1 MGFVISVLSKILLIC
16 VVATILLL
24 GYVKAP
30 PDKAYVISGVCKKP
44 RLLIG
49 RAGLKIPFFE
59 RIDKIDLGAI
69 QIDVKTKTAVPTS
82 DYINV
87 NVDST
92 VTVKIGS
99 KPEDISL
106 ALQNFLNISRYEIG
120 DKVKDLLEGN
130 IREIVGQM
138 PLTAMVSDRKAFAQ
152 KVQENAVPD
161 LEKFGLELVSFNVQN
176 FQDDNGVIE
185 NLGIDNVEQIRKQ
198 AAIAKSNAQREIA
211 IASAADMKKANDAQA
226 EAETAMA
233 QKNAEVAIKKSELKK
248 ETDTQQ
254 AIADAAYE
262 IQKNEQEK
270 AIKVSQTNAEIAQR
284 EREVELKA
292 REIELKEKEL
302 DAIVRK
308 QADAE
313 KYKIE
318 KEAEA
323 DLVKRQ
329 KEAEA
334 KAYEIE
340 QQAKAQ
346 KAKADADKYSAEQ
359 EAEGIRAKGL
369 AEAEAIEKKAEAMS
383 KMENAAVIEMVLN
396 ALPEMTAA
404 AAAPLANIDNMTV
417 YGSDAGSKLV
427 GDVMQTTNQVFE
439 GLKANGVDVSS
450 MLAGFIGGKAA
461 QKEMVIEE
469 KE

>member
-1 MGFVISVLSKILLIC
+1 MDFIASILSIGVPVVAVIGLGLVILLN
-16 VVATILLL
+16 

-44 RLLIG
+44 RMLIG

-59 RIDKIDLGAI
+59 RLDKIDLGAI
-69 QIDVKTKTAVPTS
+69 QIDVKTKSAVPTS

-99 KPEDISL
+99 RPQDVEL
-106 ALQNFLNISRYEIG
+106 ALQNFLNVSRAEIG

-185 NLGIDNVEQIRKQ
+185 NLGIDNVEQIRKK
-198 AAIAKSNAQREIA
+198 AAIAKSDAQREIA
-211 IASAADMKKANDAQA
+211 IAEAENTKKANDAAA
-226 EAETAMA
+226 EAKTAMA
-233 QKNAEVAIKKSELKK
+233 EKNAEVAIRQSELKK
-248 ETDTQQ
+248 ETDTQK
-254 AIADAAYE
+254 AIADAAYD
-262 IQKNEQEK
+262 IQKFEQEK
-270 AIKVSQTNAEIAQR
+270 AVKVSQTNAEIAQR

-292 REIELKEKEL
+292 REIELAEREL
-302 DAIVRK
+302 DAKTKKV
-308 QADAE
+308 ADAQAYE
-313 KYKIE
+313 IAKK
-318 KEAEA
+318 AEA
-323 DLVKRQ
+323 DLIKRQ

-334 KAYEIE
+334 EAYEIE

-346 KAKADADKYSAEQ
+346 KAKAEADKYTALQ

-369 AEAEAIEKKAEAMS
+369 AEAEAIEKKAEAMA
-383 KMENAAVIEMVLN
+383 KMEDAAVIEMVLN
-396 ALPEMTAA
+396 ILPEMTAA
-404 AAAPLANIDNMTV
+404 AAAPLANIDNLTV
-417 YGSDAGSKLV
+417 YGSDGGSKMV

-439 GLKANGVDVSS
+439 GLKANGIDVSS
-450 MLAGFIGGKAA
+450 LLTGFLGGKAA
-461 QKEMVIEE
+461 KD
-469 KE
+469 

>member
-1 MGFVISVLSKILLIC
+1 MEFMIIPVGIILVALVL
-16 VVATILLL
+16 VVLKSAYMT
-24 GYVKAP
+24 AP
-30 PDKAYVISGVCKKP
+30 PNKAYVISGLSKKP
-44 RLLIG
+44 RMLVG
-49 RAGLKIPFFE
+49 KAGFKVPFFE
-59 RIDKIDLGAI
+59 RVDKIDLGAT
-69 QIDVKTKTAVPTS
+69 QIDVRTKAPVPTA

-92 VTVKIGS
+92 VSVKIGS
-99 KPEDISL
+99 TEDAIAL
-106 ALQNFLNISRYEIG
+106 ALQNFLNEDKASIG
-120 DKVKDLLEGN
+120 NKVQDLLEGSV
-130 IREIVGQM
+130 REIIGKM
-138 PLTAMVSDRKAFAQ
+138 TLTAMVSDRESFNAQ
-152 KVQENAVPD
+152 VQANAVPD
-161 LEKFGLELVSFNVQN
+161 LEKFGLELVSFNVQT

-185 NLGIDNVEQIRKQ
+185 NLGIDNVEQIRKK
-198 AAIAKSNAQREIA
+198 AAIAKSDAQREIA
-211 IASAADMKKANDAQA
+211 IAEAENTKKANDAAA
-226 EAETAMA
+226 EAKTAMA
-233 QKNAEVAIKKSELKK
+233 EKNAEVAIRQSELKK
-248 ETDTQQ
+248 ETDTQK
-254 AIADAAYE
+254 AIADAAYS

-334 KAYEIE
+334 EAYEIE

-346 KAKADADKYSAEQ
+346 KAKADADKYTAEQ

-369 AEAEAIEKKAEAMS
+369 AAAEAIEKKAEAMA
-383 KMENAAVIEMVLN
+383 KMEDAAVIEMVLN
-396 ALPEMTAA
+396 ILPQMTAA
-404 AAAPLANIDNMTV
+404 AAAPLSNIDNMTV
-417 YGSDAGSKLV
+417 YGSDGGSKMV

-439 GLKANGVDVSS
+439 GLKANGIDVSG
-450 MLAGFIGGKAA
+450 LLTGFLGGKAA
-461 QKEMVIEE
+461 TKE
-469 KE
+469 

>member
-1 MGFVISVLSKILLIC
+1 MEFIGGILSVGVPVILVIGLGLVVLMN
-16 VVATILLL
+16 

-44 RLLIG
+44 RMLIG

-59 RIDKIDLGAI
+59 RLDKIDLGAI
-69 QIDVKTKTAVPTS
+69 QIDVKTKSAVPTS

-99 KPEDISL
+99 RPEDVEL
-106 ALQNFLNISRYEIG
+106 ALQNFLNVSRAEIG

-185 NLGIDNVEQIRKQ
+185 NLGIDNVEQIRKK
-198 AAIAKSNAQREIA
+198 AAIAKSDAQREIA
-211 IASAADMKKANDAQA
+211 IAEAANVKKANDAKA

-248 ETDTQQ
+248 QTDTQQ
-254 AIADAAYE
+254 AVADAAYD
-262 IQKNEQEK
+262 IQKFEQEK
-270 AIKVSQTNAEIAQR
+270 AVKVSQTNAEIAQR
-284 EREVELKA
+284 EREVELKT
-292 REIELKEKEL
+292 REIELAEREL
-302 DAIVRK
+302 DAKTKKV
-308 QADAE
+308 ADAKAYE
-313 KYKIE
+313 VAKK
-318 KEAEA
+318 AEA
-323 DLVKRQ
+323 DLIKRQ

-334 KAYEIE
+334 EAYEIE

-346 KAKADADKYSAEQ
+346 KAKADADKYTALQ
-359 EAEGIRAKGL
+359 AAEGIRAKGL

-383 KMENAAVIEMVLN
+383 KMEKAAVIEMVLN
-396 ALPEMTAA
+396 TLPEMTAA
-404 AAAPLANIDNMTV
+404 AAAPLANIDTLTV
-417 YGSDAGSKLV
+417 YGSDGGSKMV

-439 GLKANGVDVSS
+439 GLKANGIDVSS
-450 MLAGFIGGKAA
+450 MLAGFLGGKAA
-461 QKEMVIEE
+461 QE
-469 KE
+469 